1 MIEST
6 PSLIELTKALIE
18 FHAALPKIH
27 ENAKGQF
34 QQNFADLSTIHSVV
48 NPVLGLKGLAAP
60 QLFENDGENDFLI
73 TVLTHTSGERLVS
86 RTKII
91 QSANKGNP
99 THSWGAASTYQRRYA
114 LLNILGISP
123 GIEDN
128 DASDLG
134 SDQST
139 DYVKQGP
146 GTYAYQEEKA
156 YQEQKKEVNPVISK
170 PIDNTPAQ
178 KQGTTTKRTPPANT
192 SDRDS
197 LHDQINQTYKE
208 NPERIKLFNRDFRQ
222 KFPNASG
229 NLPNVIQEQDHVD
242 WSIDWLSQNP

>member
-18 FHAALPKIH
+18 FHKALPKIH
-27 ENAKGQF
+27 ENATGQF

-48 NPVLGLKGLAAP
+48 NPVLGQKGLAAP
-60 QLFENDGENDFLI
+60 QLFETDGENEFLV

-91 QSANKGNP
+91 QSGNKGNP
-99 THSWGAASTYQRRYA
+99 THQWGAASTYQRRYA

-134 SDQST
+134 SDQIP
-139 DYVKQGP
+139 DYP
-146 GTYAYQEEKA
+146 IHKA
-156 YQEQKKEVNPVISK
+156 SDWMKKEVNPVISK
-170 PIDNTPAQ
+170 PIDNTPTQ
-178 KQGTTTKRTPPANT
+178 KQDTTTKRTPPANT

-208 NPERIKLFNRDFRQ
+208 NPERIKRFNTDFRQ

-229 NLPNVIQEQDHVD
+229 NLPNVIQEQEHVD
-242 WSIDWLSQNP
+242 WSINWLSQNS